1 MDLAGGVHEVR
12 RALGVGI
19 TCHRSCEKGGEKA
32 VRRSRKCSE
41 KGAERQRETGGRD
54 SRVAREAGAGREE
67 DESENPR

>member
-1 MDLAGGVHEVR
+1 M
-12 RALGVGI
+12 
-19 TCHRSCEKGGEKA
+19 K
-32 VRRSRKCSE
+32 RSRKCSE